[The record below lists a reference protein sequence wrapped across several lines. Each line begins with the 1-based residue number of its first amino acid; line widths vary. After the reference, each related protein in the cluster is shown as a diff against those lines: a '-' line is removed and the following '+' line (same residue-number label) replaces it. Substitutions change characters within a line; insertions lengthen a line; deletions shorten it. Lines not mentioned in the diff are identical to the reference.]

1 MEGKAAQGWG
11 LQPALV
17 GYAAELG
24 YLSSFGRMWRATVMS
39 FCGGALKST
48 DKKLPHK
55 GKVLLFLLLFTQHR
69 LEALSCFCSRFNTNR
84 KKIIDLRGWPTW
96 SELSYLRLKLSE

>member
-24 YLSSFGRMWRATVMS
+24 YLSSSGRMWRATVMS

-55 GKVLLFLLLFTQHR
+55 GKVLLFLLLFMQHR
-69 LEALSCFCSRFNTNR
+69 LEALSCFCSRF
-84 KKIIDLRGWPTW
+84 
-96 SELSYLRLKLSE
+96 